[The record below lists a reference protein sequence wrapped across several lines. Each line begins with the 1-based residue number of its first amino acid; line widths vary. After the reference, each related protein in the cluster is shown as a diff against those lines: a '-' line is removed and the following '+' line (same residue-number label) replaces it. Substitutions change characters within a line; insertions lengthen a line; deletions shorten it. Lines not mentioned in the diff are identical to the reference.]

1 MNNITLTLNLQEDSI
16 FLSQSVL
23 EALDWPKQ
31 VRLLINNEERM
42 LLLRSCTIEDSQALV
57 MPEEPSLQI
66 EISGRSLLRK
76 IRRLVGWDD
85 DRPRVCRG
93 EYLPA
98 HQAIRFDLTNSVAID
113 TDIP

>member
-23 EALDWPKQ
+23 EALDWPRQ
-31 VRLLINNEERM
+31 VQLLINNEERM

-98 HQAIRFDLTNSVAID
+98 HQASRFDLTNSVVID
-113 TDIP
+113 TGGY